1 MPLKD
6 DPRITKGLARLKA
19 KGLKVAFEEL
29 ETDKWAVIA
38 IDILSI
44 INYIKRAIE
53 KEIFYPNMY
62 VFIDLDSKMIE
73 IHVWRGST
81 PNKVK
86 ELMKIAKE
94 KEELLKEYIKLRQ
107 GVTT

>member
-6 DPRITKGLARLKA
+6 DPRIVKGLARLRA
-19 KGLKVAFEEL
+19 KGLRVAFEEL

-44 INYIKRAIE
+44 INYIKRTIE

-62 VFIDLDSKMIE
+62 VYVDLDSKMIE
-73 IHVWRGST
+73 IHAWRGNT
-81 PNKVK
+81 PEKVK
-86 ELMKIAKE
+86 ELMRISRE
-94 KEELLKEYIKLRQ
+94 KEELLKEYIKLKQ

>member
-6 DPRITKGLARLKA
+6 DARIVKGLARLRA
-19 KGLKVAFEEL
+19 KGLRVAFEEL
-29 ETDKWAVIA
+29 DVDKWAVIG

-44 INYIKRAIE
+44 INYIKRTIE

-62 VFIDLDSKMIE
+62 VYVDLDSKMIE

-81 PNKVK
+81 PEKVK
-86 ELMKIAKE
+86 ELMRIAKE
-94 KEELLKEYIKLRQ
+94 KEELLKDYVKLRQ
-107 GVTT
+107 GVKT